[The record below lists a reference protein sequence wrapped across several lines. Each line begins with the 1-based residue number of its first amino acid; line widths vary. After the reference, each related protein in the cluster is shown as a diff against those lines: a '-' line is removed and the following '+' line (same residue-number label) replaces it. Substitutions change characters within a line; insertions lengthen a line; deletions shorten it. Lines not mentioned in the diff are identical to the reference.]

1 MSSAQQYAGR
11 SGMLSKPTKDLAYA
25 HIYRYVKDPNQ
36 NNPKDLGGRMSKQAD
51 FYKLEKDL
59 DSALY
64 ELPEE

>member
-11 SGMLSKPTKDLAYA
+11 HVMLSKPTKDLAHA

-36 NNPKDLGGRMSKQAD
+36 NNPKKLGDRISKQAD

-59 DSALY
+59 DPALY
-64 ELPEE
+64 DLPEE